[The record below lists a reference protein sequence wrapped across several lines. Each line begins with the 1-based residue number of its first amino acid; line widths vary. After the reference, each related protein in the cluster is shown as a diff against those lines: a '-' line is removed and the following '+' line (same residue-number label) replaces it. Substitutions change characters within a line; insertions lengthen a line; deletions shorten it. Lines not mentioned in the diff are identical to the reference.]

1 MLRCSVWKD
10 ESAPTST
17 KILLGLVDE
26 TMELTKTKAGPIL
39 VHCSAGVGRTG
50 CFIALYK
57 MAEELDL
64 DNVTELDLFN
74 TLLEMRRQ
82 RSGMIQNH
90 QQYHY
95 VIKCLEQYV
104 LNKVSKTEN
113 HQDRSGVVDKLVF
126 EVLVDIVDSI
136 VEEYNLTN

>member
-1 MLRCSVWKD
+1 MY
-10 ESAPTST
+10 
-17 KILLGLVDE
+17 
-26 TMELTKTKAGPIL
+26 KAQTIVEERPGPLI

-82 RSGMIQNH
+82 RSGMIQKH

-104 LNKVSKTEN
+104 LNKESKMLTDN
-113 HQDRSGVVDKLVF
+113 PQDRSGEVDKRVF
-126 EVLVDIVDSI
+126 EVLVDIVDSV
-136 VEEYNLTN
+136 VEENNLVNE